1 MAGGRRR
8 HTIRSYQRRI
18 EELLAEERER
28 REPIPPPISEE
39 HAELQRRIAEADA
52 EIELDPEVSDRLGYP
67 FCTPEGARAALRAL
81 DLMFEERDLLMRA
94 GVDWRLYQPDSFR

>member
-18 EELLAEERER
+18 DEVLSEERDR
-28 REPIPPPISEE
+28 RKPVPPPISEE
-39 HAELQRRIAEADA
+39 HATLRRRIAEADA
-52 EIELDPEVSDRLGYP
+52 EIEVDPETRDYFGEP

-81 DLMFEERDLLMRA
+81 DLMFEERDLLTRS
-94 GVDWRLYQPDSFR
+94 GVDWHIYQPD

>member
-18 EELLAEERER
+18 DEVLSEEQER
-28 REPIPPPISEE
+28 RKPPPPPISEE
-39 HAELQRRIAEADA
+39 HATLRKRIAEAYA
-52 EIELDPEVSDRLGYP
+52 EIELDPEASDYLGHP

-81 DLMFEERDLLMRA
+81 DLMFEEEEYLVRH
-94 GVDWRLYQPDSFR
+94 GVDWRLY